1 MSIIRK
7 KRVEIIGFND
17 FWFIV
22 IGTVIL
28 SLITDFLFNDS
39 SFLQYSFGYAL
50 INWSISWLFSICNW
64 MIMREIMIYLRRR
77 LPAFSDNLK
86 RIVILFVLIIITII
100 VIDRVG
106 AYTLGQVFGQDYSHP
121 STTKLL
127 VPILLISVMILAIYE
142 AIHYYSRLQEFVR
155 KGEQAKQV
163 IIEAQLDALRNQAR
177 PHFLFNSF
185 NTLRD
190 IIYNDPK
197 DNAIN
202 FVDRLSEVYRYILE
216 SGNVNLISLSE
227 EIQFSKSYIHIQS
240 ERFGNNLRIEWNID
254 SSIEDTMVIP
264 MSLQLLLEN
273 AIKHNVVSSSKP
285 LTISISAEDNHLVV
299 KNNIQLKS
307 TQLPSTKIGLANIQ
321 KRYALIS
328 ERPLVISNDDREFI
342 VKLPLLQ
349 VNYN

>member
-22 IGTVIL
+22 IGTVVL
-28 SLITDFLFNDS
+28 SLITDFLFNDC
-39 SFLQYSFGYAL
+39 SFLQYSFVDAL
-50 INWSISWLFSICNW
+50 INWSISWLFSIFNW

-77 LPAFSDNLK
+77 LPEFSDNFK
-86 RIVILFVLIIITII
+86 RIVILFLLVIITII
-100 VIDRVG
+100 IIDRIG
-106 AYTLGQVFGQDYSHP
+106 AYTLGQVFGQDYNHP

-155 KGEQAKQV
+155 NEEQTKQV
-163 IIEAQLDALRNQAR
+163 VIEAQLDALRNQAR

-197 DNAIN
+197 DNAID
-202 FVDRLSEVYRYILE
+202 FVDKLSDVYRYILE
-216 SGNVNLISLSE
+216 SGNVNLISLSD
-227 EIQFSKSYIHIQS
+227 EIKFSKSYIHIQS
-240 ERFGNNLRIEWNID
+240 ERFGDNLHIEWSID
-254 SSIEDTMVIP
+254 TSIRNAMVIP

-273 AIKHNVVSSSKP
+273 AIKHNVVSLSKP
-285 LTISISAEDNHLVV
+285 LKISVSIEDRYLIV
-299 KNNIQLKS
+299 KNKIQLKS

-328 ERPLVISNDDREFI
+328 ERPLVINDGGTDFI
-342 VKLPLLQ
+342 VKLPLLKAKS
-349 VNYN
+349 N

>member
-1 MSIIRK
+1 MSLIRN

-39 SFLQYSFGYAL
+39 SFLQYPLGYAL

-64 MIMREIMIYLRRR
+64 MIMREIMIYLRKR
-77 LPAFSDNLK
+77 LPNFSDNFK
-86 RIVILFVLIIITII
+86 RIVILFVLIIVTII
-100 VIDRVG
+100 VIDRIG
-106 AYTLGQVFGQDYSHP
+106 AYALGHAFGQDYNHP

-127 VPILLISVMILAIYE
+127 IPILLISVMILAIYE

-155 KGEQAKQV
+155 KEEQAKQV
-163 IIEAQLDALRNQAR
+163 VIEAQLDALRNQAR

-190 IIYNDPK
+190 IIENDPK

-202 FVDRLSEVYRYILE
+202 FVDKLSNVYRYILE
-216 SGNVNLISLSE
+216 SGNVNLISLKE
-227 EIQFSKSYIHIQS
+227 EINFSNSYIYIQS
-240 ERFGNNLRIEWNID
+240 ERFGDNLQID
-254 SSIEDTMVIP
+254 WKIDASKMKALVMP
-264 MSLQLLLEN
+264 MSLQLLIEN
-273 AIKHNVVSSSKP
+273 AIKHNVVSSSNP
-285 LTISISAEDNHLVV
+285 LVINISIENDYLVI
-299 KNNIQLKS
+299 NNRIQLKS
-307 TQLPSTKIGLANIQ
+307 TQLPSTKIGLDNIQ

-328 ERPLVISNDDREFI
+328 DKPLIINNNGTTFI
-342 VKLPLLQ
+342 VKLPLLE
-349 VNYN
+349 N